1 MFQPL
6 HTHQQRN
13 ILMLMQNRKLV
24 DFRDVHWK
32 VVSKNFDS
40 NFNSIQLK
48 WVKLALSYSAIN
60 RVFEKN
66 VLYHNLVVPCAF
78 WMSVNGML
86 SSRYTYSPDGVGK
99 IPTIFTRKKNMIFR
113 NTLYQV
119 RKSDERKRGWR
130 KNEFWICWFDV
141 IYSLESFTSDLN
153 RRGED

>member
-1 MFQPL
+1 
-6 HTHQQRN
+6 
-13 ILMLMQNRKLV
+13 MQNRKLV

-66 VLYHNLVVPCAF
+66 VLYHNLLVPCAF
-78 WMSVNGML
+78 WMFVNGML
-86 SSRYTYSPDGVGK
+86 SSRYIVLTTFGSPLSRWGRQNTDNFHK
-99 IPTIFTRKKNMIFR
+99 KTIIFR

-141 IYSLESFTSDLN
+141 IYSLESFTSELN